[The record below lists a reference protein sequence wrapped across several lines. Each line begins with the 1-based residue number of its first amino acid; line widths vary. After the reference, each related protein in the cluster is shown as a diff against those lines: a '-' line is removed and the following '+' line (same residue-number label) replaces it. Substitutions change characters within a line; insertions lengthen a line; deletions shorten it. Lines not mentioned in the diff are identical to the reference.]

1 MSSLQCHGVCKS
13 HVSLEMMLHSFAP
26 IPGFAHSHAVKLS
39 EPVLAR
45 IEELKEKTS
54 NVKQPGLRV
63 LLYNLF
69 FYGLVVNLSFFF
81 FLLEPYRSYHLY
93 FFWPIIWDQALM
105 SLA

>member
-1 MSSLQCHGVCKS
+1 MAVRASDRELDKLGLSVSTLGIRSRAKVTMSSLQCHGVCKS

-69 FYGLVVNLSFFF
+69 FMVL
-81 FLLEPYRSYHLY
+81 
-93 FFWPIIWDQALM
+93 
-105 SLA
+105 